1 MTLEEKFAER
11 LAELRIAKGVSA
23 RDMSLSIGQSAGYIN
38 NIENKKNLPSMALFF
53 FICEYLEIT
62 PQEFFDFDSKDPH
75 KLDELIEYLKKL
87 DDEQLENIIG
97 IVKGLIK

>member
-1 MTLEEKFAER
+1 
-11 LAELRIAKGVSA
+11 
-23 RDMSLSIGQSAGYIN
+23 
-38 NIENKKNLPSMALFF
+38 MALFF
-53 FICEYLEIT
+53 YIFEYLEIT